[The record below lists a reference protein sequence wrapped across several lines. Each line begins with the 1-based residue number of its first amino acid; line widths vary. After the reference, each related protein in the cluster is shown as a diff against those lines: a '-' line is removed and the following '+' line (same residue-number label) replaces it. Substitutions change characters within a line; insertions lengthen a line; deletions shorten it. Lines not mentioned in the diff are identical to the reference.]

1 MKINFYEEFPKK
13 ENLDKIK
20 LINFPTNLII
30 TSKSINEFKSI
41 KNKIKNYKNK
51 KISDVI
57 YWPNLDEKEGYWF
70 SAFSKHSALKRTIN
84 ELKNNNKNLTIMWD
98 AELPMLRKSLF
109 FTQLL
114 NYFKN
119 KKLINEFFSN
129 AKNYNI
135 EILTSEYPLEN
146 KFFRK
151 ILSKLFIV
159 SFDSNIYN
167 NKKIAMLY
175 TSFFKKHK
183 NIEKYLENQ
192 IITGKKL
199 YKNNFMVALGCIA
212 PGILG
217 NEPLLNPRELERDLR
232 IMKKNNIKEVV
243 IFRLGGLNKEYIK
256 TIKKFLN

>member
-1 MKINFYEEFPKK
+1 
-13 ENLDKIK
+13 
-20 LINFPTNLII
+20 
-30 TSKSINEFKSI
+30 
-41 KNKIKNYKNK
+41 
-51 KISDVI
+51 
-57 YWPNLDEKEGYWF
+57 
-70 SAFSKHSALKRTIN
+70 
-84 ELKNNNKNLTIMWD
+84 
-98 AELPMLRKSLF
+98 
-109 FTQLL
+109 
-114 NYFKN
+114 
-119 KKLINEFFSN
+119 
-129 AKNYNI
+129 
-135 EILTSEYPLEN
+135 EN